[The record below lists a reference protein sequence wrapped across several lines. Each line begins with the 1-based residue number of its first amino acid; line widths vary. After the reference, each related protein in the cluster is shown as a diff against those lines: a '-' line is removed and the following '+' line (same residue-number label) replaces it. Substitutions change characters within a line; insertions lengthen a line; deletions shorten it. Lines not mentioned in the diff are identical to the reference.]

1 MGFWDKITDFFGYEW
16 VRARDGKGRFV
27 ADDKS
32 TPDVDESKKKVYK
45 KKTVEVNYPM
55 GVDKTQDVPIKT
67 KNYRKVKPRAKPKAK
82 VKTSI
87 KRKPKKS

>member
-16 VRARDGKGRFV
+16 VRARDGLGRFI

-45 KKTVEVNYPM
+45 TRAPKKTVEVNYPM
-55 GVDKTQDVPIKT
+55 STEQTQDVPIKT
-67 KNYRKVKPRAKPKAK
+67 KNYRKVKS
-82 VKTSI
+82 KT
-87 KRKPKKS
+87 KKS